1 MIIQNNCKT
10 AFTASKIPLQD
21 ADWVCRKVKTAFPAI
36 SPNRLFFENPALIIS
51 NSKFNSFISKKG
63 NLLVQDRNDRKF
75 LSSPFKILKEIISS
89 ASEHKVAHCNE
100 FASLAE
106 MIARINGVKNCYRL
120 FMENYDHTFLFICEK
135 PIEEGFC
142 KKNNF
147 IIDPWLGISG
157 RVEDILMKYKNVYG
171 KIFQFAQN
179 EKISLKIKKPLSLN
193 ENEIKYFREK
203 YPNLV
208 FNSSDG
214 HKLLSFF

>member
-75 LSSPFKILKEIISS
+75 LSSPFKILKEIIYS

-120 FMENYDHTFLFICEK
+120 
-135 PIEEGFC
+135 
-142 KKNNF
+142 
-147 IIDPWLGISG
+147 
-157 RVEDILMKYKNVYG
+157 
-171 KIFQFAQN
+171 
-179 EKISLKIKKPLSLN
+179 LSH
-193 ENEIKYFREK
+193 F
-203 YPNLV
+203 
-208 FNSSDG
+208 
-214 HKLLSFF
+214 SFYL

>member
-1 MIIQNNCKT
+1 M
-10 AFTASKIPLQD
+10 AP
-21 ADWVCRKVKTAFPAI
+21 
-36 SPNRLFFENPALIIS
+36 
-51 NSKFNSFISKKG
+51 
-63 NLLVQDRNDRKF
+63 
-75 LSSPFKILKEIISS
+75 
-89 ASEHKVAHCNE
+89 
-100 FASLAE
+100 
-106 MIARINGVKNCYRL
+106 
-120 FMENYDHTFLFICEK
+120 
-135 PIEEGFC
+135 
-142 KKNNF
+142 
-147 IIDPWLGISG
+147 GISG